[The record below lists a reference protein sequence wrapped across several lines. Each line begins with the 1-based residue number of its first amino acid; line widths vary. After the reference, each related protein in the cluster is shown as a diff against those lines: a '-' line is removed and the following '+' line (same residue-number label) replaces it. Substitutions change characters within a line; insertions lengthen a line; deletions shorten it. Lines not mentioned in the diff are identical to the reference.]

1 MGLSKVISTLIGLI
15 SIVALLITLVTKSHD
30 PLSNDRLSSGYE
42 ATRPHIPFASA
53 SCSFPKH
60 CRRRRE
66 TGRDK
71 ERERE
76 RDRERERETKSEGKT
91 PNSSWVSVDQSPR
104 RTTPEHCVSFRE
116 PAHAFGP
123 LGPKLTAFQALGPKP

>member
-76 RDRERERETKSEGKT
+76 RQRERERDKERRKDTEQLMGFSRPVTAKNDARALRFLQRTSTCFRAFRPEAHSIS
-91 PNSSWVSVDQSPR
+91 SSW
-104 RTTPEHCVSFRE
+104 
-116 PAHAFGP
+116 A
-123 LGPKLTAFQALGPKP
+123 